1 MSEFSTAGLNV
12 SALEIWRGENRLF
25 SNLSF
30 ELEGGE
36 IAIITGGNGTG
47 KTTLLRILAG
57 LSLPAKGI
65 VTWRGKD
72 VRIFTPEARIAIVY
86 QGHLEGLKKDL
97 TVVENLEFYRSLWM
111 TNSPVAALL
120 EELGLAALADS
131 QVRYLSAGQRR
142 RVALGC
148 MRLRQA
154 QLWLLDEPFTNL
166 DAAGTKIVAG
176 WLASHAESGGTA
188 VVATHLADN
197 LSGKVAVEVEL

>member
-1 MSEFSTAGLNV
+1 MSEFSTAGLDV
-12 SALEIWRGENRLF
+12 SSLEVWRGENRLF
-25 SNLSF
+25 CDLSF
-30 ELEGGE
+30 GLAAGE

-57 LSLPAKGI
+57 LSVPAQGG
-65 VTWRGKD
+65 VTWQGED
-72 VRIFTPEARIAIVY
+72 VRVFSPEARIGIVY

-97 TVVENLEFYRSLWM
+97 TVVENLEFYRSLW
-111 TNSPVAALL
+111 TANSAVAPLL
-120 EELGLAALADS
+120 EELGLAASADR

-154 QLWLLDEPFTNL
+154 RLWLLDEPFTNL
-166 DAAGTKIVAG
+166 DASGTTIVAG
-176 WLASHAESGGTA
+176 WLASHTESGGTA

>member
-12 SALEIWRGENRLF
+12 SALEIWRGESRLF
-25 SNLSF
+25 SNQSF
-30 ELEGGE
+30 ELGGGE

-72 VRIFTPEARIAIVY
+72 VRIFTPEARVGIVY

-120 EELGLAALADS
+120 EELGLATLADI

-176 WLASHAESGGTA
+176 WLASHAEAGGTA